1 MASYDGVGKN
11 CPHRTSVARV
21 RRRTVYSGYGYFLHF
36 EQHFPSLQSGQHFSA
51 VHLSQ
56 HSLASFAV
64 AAKGRAISA
73 AAIMAF
79 SMVFM
84 CFSCLLCPLYGP
96 GRTADVRSA
105 GDLPD
110 GQKCFGAQ

>member
-1 MASYDGVGKN
+1 MSAVVGKL
-11 CPHRTSVARV
+11 RAAVKSVRV
-21 RRRTVYSGYGYFLHF
+21 RKDDRFILRVRIACTEPPPRARRRSVYSGYGYFLHF

-56 HSLASFAV
+56 HALASFAV

-84 CFSCLLCPLYGP
+84 CVL
-96 GRTADVRSA
+96 
-105 GDLPD
+105 
-110 GQKCFGAQ
+110 